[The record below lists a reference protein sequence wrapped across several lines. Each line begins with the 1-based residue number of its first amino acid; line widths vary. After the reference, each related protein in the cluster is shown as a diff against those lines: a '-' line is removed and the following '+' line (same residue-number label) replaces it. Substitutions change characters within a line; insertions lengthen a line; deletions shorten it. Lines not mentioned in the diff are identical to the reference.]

1 MSLPETKKTSSN
13 SERTFVLHGPQQQGW
28 AALDESGV
36 REIAMCAGIQSGKTT
51 FGSLATM
58 KKVKECREKF
68 GPCNFLVTADTYK
81 TLHQA
86 TIPTALKIFRKL
98 GKYKAGDSEIALK
111 GGGTIFFRTGT
122 DPWSVEGIPDV
133 AFAWMDEAGKCSRL
147 FQINVLGR
155 VARLQGQVLY
165 TSTPYAM
172 NWYHH
177 DVEKPC
183 LNGSRQD
190 IRFIRF
196 SSMDNPSF
204 PKEEFERQRQQLDAR
219 IFRMKYMGMHER
231 MQGLVYPGAH
241 ELVTED
247 FVWTPKTKVFA
258 GVDFGFAEGHEFAL
272 VIRAIQEDGRVI
284 DFDEFKSAGLD
295 PTEQVSICL
304 AKQKTYNIQSFFCDP
319 ARPDLIAL
327 MNKNGLRAQGF
338 HIGREAYKQIVP
350 GIQAHTT
357 LMKSGKYLIHKR
369 CQHLLDEY
377 ETYHWPENQE
387 DKEAKE
393 VPVAI
398 NDHCLDAARYC
409 TIGTMHVEIK
419 KESVYTP
426 RKFLKR
432 DFFDPRK
439 KTKSNKS
446 WDAY

>member
-1 MSLPETKKTSSN
+1 
-13 SERTFVLHGPQQQGW
+13 LHGPQQQGW
-28 AALDESGV
+28 LALDDPEI

-51 FGSLATM
+51 FGSLALM
-58 KKVKECREKF
+58 RKVSELRKIH
-68 GPCNFLVTADTYK
+68 GPCNFLVTADNYK
-81 TLHQA
+81 TLQQA

-98 GKYKAGDSEIALK
+98 GKYNITKAEISLK
-111 GGGTIFFRTGT
+111 GGGTVFFRTST
-122 DPWSVEGIPDV
+122 DPWSVEGIPDC

-155 VARLQGQVLY
+155 VARLRGQVLY

-172 NWYHH
+172 NWFYH

-183 LNGSRQD
+183 LSGDRTD

-204 PKEEFERQRQQLDAR
+204 PQEEFDRQRQLLDSR

-231 MQGLVYPGAH
+231 MQGLVY
-241 ELVTED
+241 ELPQGSVTEE
-247 FVWTPKTKVFA
+247 FKFTARTKVYA

-272 VIRAIQEDGRVI
+272 VIRAISEDGHVCEI
-284 DFDEFKSAGLD
+284 DEYKSAGLD
-295 PTEQVSICL
+295 PTEQVAICM
-304 AKQKTYNIQSFFCDP
+304 AKQKTYNILHFYCDP
-319 ARPDLIAL
+319 ARPDLISL
-327 MNKNGLRAQGF
+327 MNKHGLKASGF

-350 GIQAHTT
+350 GIQAHGT
-357 LMKSGKYLIHKR
+357 LIRSGKYQIHRRCHNLI
-369 CQHLLDEY
+369 DEY
-377 ETYHWPENQE
+377 ETYHWPEHEE
-387 DKEAKE
+387 DREARE

-398 NDHCLDAARYC
+398 NDHCMDAARYL

-419 KESVYTP
+419 EIARYQP
-426 RKFLKR
+426 RPFVKR

-439 KTKSNKS
+439 KVKQNKP